1 MKLPSLMEISIVTT
15 NDSEI
20 DVRGFTEAIV
30 CLLLLNKSYHTELNL
45 NYSTKIEPDIN
56 LSTLHPNWN
65 KFPYRFSSPP
75 ILSFCCMI
83 VTSSTLV
90 AWPGLKIHVV
100 YI

>member
-15 NDSEI
+15 SDSEMCER
-20 DVRGFTEAIV
+20 VYGGRCMF
-30 CLLLLNKSYHTELNL
+30 LLLNKSYHIELNL

-65 KFPYRFSSPP
+65 KFPYRSSSPP